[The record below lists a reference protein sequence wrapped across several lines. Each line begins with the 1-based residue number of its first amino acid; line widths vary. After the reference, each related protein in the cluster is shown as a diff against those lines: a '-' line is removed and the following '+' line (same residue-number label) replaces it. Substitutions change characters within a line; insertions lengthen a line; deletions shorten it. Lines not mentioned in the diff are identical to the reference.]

1 MAMTLGDD
9 AAIQA
14 LHAGLGITAAM
25 LAGRGL
31 LRYPEARTLVVAETT
46 RSGRRILLEP
56 AACEAWAGMKAAAN
70 ADGLTLWLV
79 SGHRS
84 RERQAELVRD
94 RLARGETIEAVLRI
108 LAPPGYSEHHTGR
121 AIDVTAPGVE
131 LLQREFAATAAYSW
145 LERRAGEFGFRLSY
159 PQGNAIGYE
168 YEPWHWCHHGSD

>member
-1 MAMTLGDD
+1 VVMAQGDD
-9 AAIQA
+9 AAIEA
-14 LHAGLGITAAM
+14 LHAGLGIVPGM

-31 LRYPEARTLVVAETT
+31 QRYPEAGMLVLAETT

-56 AACEAWAGMKAAAN
+56 AARDAWAAMRAAAT

-84 RERQAELVRD
+84 RERQAELIRD
-94 RLARGETIEAVLRI
+94 RLARGETIEAVLRL

-121 AIDVTAPGVE
+121 AIDVTAPGVQ
-131 LLQREFAATAAYSW
+131 LLQREFAATAAYGW

-159 PQGNAIGYE
+159 PQGNATGYD
-168 YEPWHWCHHGSD
+168 YEPWHWCHHVRD